1 MGIQQAKL
9 PSPQER
15 MELIVLGMGRQRPVA
30 ELCRHANVSKVLFY
44 RWMGRVRRAALRELE
59 PERPG
64 PKEIRVQDAEA
75 EIKKLRAR
83 VAALEK
89 DKKRLR
95 KTNDYLELVV
105 KTAKRIIRRRG
116 WEEPEDPSKKNG

>member
-1 MGIQQAKL
+1 
-9 PSPQER
+9 
-15 MELIVLGMGRQRPVA
+15 
-30 ELCRHANVSKVLFY
+30 
-44 RWMGRVRRAALRELE
+44 VRRAALKELE
-59 PERPG
+59 PTRPG
-64 PKEIRVQDAEA
+64 PKEIRVEDAEA

-95 KTNDYLELVV
+95 KTNEYLELVV

-116 WEEPEDPSKKNG
+116 WEEPESPSKKNG

>member
-15 MELIVLGMGRQRPVA
+15 MELIVLGMGRRRPVK
-30 ELCRHANVSKVLFY
+30 ELCREARVSKVLFY
-44 RWMGRVRRAALRELE
+44 RWMGRVRRAGLRELE

-64 PKEIRVQDAEA
+64 PKEKRVDDVEA

-83 VAALEK
+83 IAALEK
-89 DKKRLR
+89 DKKQLR
-95 KTNDYLELVV
+95 KSNDYLELVV

-116 WEEPEDPSKKNG
+116 WEEPEVPSKKNG